1 VSADSYRVK
10 CHGRRGVAGIAASG
24 AQRTIRA
31 GVERRGLIIY

>member
-1 VSADSYRVK
+1 
-10 CHGRRGVAGIAASG
+10 VAGIAASG